1 MSATTARPVPATQPA
16 LFLPL
21 PHDPRRLAVL
31 RAWACDLRDR
41 RGRFASVEDETTRT
55 AGLLAALLGQ
65 LAAQDGQGR
74 LFDPLHG
81 SVQALLGALVWRGC
95 VPPA

>member
-1 MSATTARPVPATQPA
+1 MSTTAPRPVPATQPA

-21 PHDPRRLAVL
+21 PPDPRRLAAL

-41 RGRFASVEDETTRT
+41 RGPFASLPEDTART
-55 AGLLAALLGQ
+55 AGLLVALLGQ

-81 SVQALLGALVWRGC
+81 SVLALLGNLVWRGC